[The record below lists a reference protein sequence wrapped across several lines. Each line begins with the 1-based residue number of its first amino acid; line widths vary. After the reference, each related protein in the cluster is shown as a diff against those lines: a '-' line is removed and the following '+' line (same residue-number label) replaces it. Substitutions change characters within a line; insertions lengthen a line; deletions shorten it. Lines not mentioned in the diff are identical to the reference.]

1 MSLIEK
7 AENRRSPTAGEG
19 CPAWCVFDHDHKE
32 EPVTILHESLPT
44 VIEVSR
50 RLDGGVCEWIDVRTT
65 QYRPEEPNEPPW
77 PPAIELSYHRGSR
90 YRITTLTA
98 DEATRLA
105 ACLSAEAAHA
115 DDLAAE
121 RPAPSWPAV
130 SRPRSRERS
139 RTRQRMRRTQR
150 GANYDHWTV
159 K

>member
-98 DEATRLA
+98 DEARRLA

-121 RPAPSWPAV
+121 RPGRAGRPSPGHAAGNAPVPGSACGKRNAEQTTTTGP
-130 SRPRSRERS
+130 
-139 RTRQRMRRTQR
+139 
-150 GANYDHWTV
+150 
-159 K
+159 